1 MRASPF
7 GDSAVLIELEQ
18 RVEASTVARA
28 RAIADAWE
36 AAGLGAAVPAYA
48 SVLVRFDPLTLAPDD
63 ALARARALA
72 AATRGAPGSEGGRV
86 IEVPTTY
93 DGPDLDEVA
102 SLSGLSRGALI
113 AAHTSRDY
121 TAFFLGFMPGF
132 AYCGTLDPRITAPR
146 LASPRLRVPAGS
158 VAVADGQTAVY
169 PRDSPGGW
177 RLIGHTDLALFDPG
191 SDPPALIRAGDR
203 VRFRAIATGPRG
215 GSAARRYPRS
225 R

>member
-18 RVEASTVARA
+18 RVEASIVARA

-48 SVLVRFDPLTLAPDD
+48 SVLVRFDPLTLAPAE
-63 ALARARALA
+63 ALARARTLA
-72 AATRGAPGSEGGRV
+72 GGTRGAPVSDRGRV

-113 AAHTSRDY
+113 DAHTSRDY

-132 AYCGTLDPRITAPR
+132 AYCGMLDPRITAPR
-146 LASPRLRVPAGS
+146 LASPRARVAAGS
-158 VAVADGQTAVY
+158 VAVADGQTAIY
-169 PRDSPGGW
+169 PLDSPGGW
-177 RLIGHTDLALFDPG
+177 RLIGRTELVLFDAER
-191 SDPPALIRAGDR
+191 DQPALVRAGDR
-203 VRFRAIATGPRG
+203 LRFV
-215 GSAARRYPRS
+215 AA
-225 R
+225 